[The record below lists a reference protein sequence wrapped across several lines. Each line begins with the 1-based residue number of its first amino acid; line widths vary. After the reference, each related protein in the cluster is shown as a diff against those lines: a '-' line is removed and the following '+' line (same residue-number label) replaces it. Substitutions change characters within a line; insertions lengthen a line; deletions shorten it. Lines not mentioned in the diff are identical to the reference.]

1 MKRFLFLMVLFC
13 MGILSGFA
21 QSNEF
26 TYTDDNGV
34 TWGGRIEYEYDS
46 ENYIYT
52 QNVKNV
58 CITSTSCNSEEEV
71 VVPGEISY
79 EGVKYKVTSLE
90 GVFSDNKI
98 VEKVTIPKSVTSL
111 NSTFNGCSALSE
123 VVNTSQLKYVNFAFK
138 NCSSIKS
145 IDLSSCETVE
155 SGSFGGCS
163 QLENVVLKSCKEIGY
178 AAFYDYENRC
188 RKLKSVGDISH
199 CESIGEYAFYGC
211 SSLTSVDLSSCKTI
225 GNNSF
230 RDCSAL
236 ESVGNTKLLT
246 DIPEAAFNGCSNLQN
261 IDLSNCT
268 SIGSSAF
275 SGCFKI
281 KHLNLNKCTYI
292 SDRAF
297 SLNYGLEKIDLSA
310 IKTIE
315 EYAFSNC
322 SSLTEV
328 TGLKLIKSLP
338 NGAFSDCNKLASIDL
353 SKIES
358 LGLDCMSGTAV
369 ESVELPN
376 LKKWGVRVFKDC
388 KKLTSVTF
396 PESINSIPTMA
407 FWNCEKLSTID
418 LSHCTLIG
426 GGAFYN
432 CTSLTD
438 IDLLNVKQ
446 IEYTTYSENYQSFE
460 GGSFMNCNKL
470 TSVTLDSCQ
479 NLGNM
484 AFYGCT
490 SLKKVTIGCCQNFG
504 ERVFYGCTSLK
515 EVTLGSCQNV
525 GDLAFGR
532 CTSLEKITLPETVTN
547 LGGSAFSGCTSL
559 KEVNLGSCQNLGA
572 YAFDGCT
579 SLEKITLPKT
589 VTNLGSGAFEYCTS
603 LKEVTL
609 DSCQTLGDKVFYGC
623 TSLAKITLPET
634 VTNLGWA
641 CFDGSTIV
649 TSMATV
655 PPVISQYGNMEANTP
670 VMGEYVMVNVPKESL
685 SSYKSANCWKDMA
698 KRIFPIGS
706 KFDYDVTTVAQPST
720 SDLLDKVGKN
730 NSNSVVSLKVKGSIN
745 SYDIMVIRNKMDNLH
760 YLDLSDANVVE
771 NSYEYYTG
779 CSTKN
784 DTIGRNAFRDLSKLI
799 TVSLPNSVKVIESGA
814 LYNCTKLKRV
824 VLPEK
829 LLSIK
834 GGWDDGAFACC
845 SSLTD
850 VKFKAC
856 NYIGG
861 HAFYSCNALNHIT
874 LPSDLK
880 AIDQYAFASCNNLHS
895 VDFPPMLERIG
906 SYAFENCA
914 LDSISLPGLTR
925 INEYAF
931 QNCSNLKEVKVP
943 STLVSVGDKAF
954 EGCTQLNDVFTYTI
968 LPVKI
973 NQNTFCTY
981 ETATL
986 HVPVQSYDNYY
997 WDTEWSQF
1005 HAFEDFNEPYKY
1017 FYLNKEYILASRID
1031 GCPNIDIRDNGGLIV
1046 KGDAIQNAGD
1056 IHVSGSGTIIANG
1069 NVDASKFHIDIDV
1082 TSNYW
1087 YFLSFPF
1094 DVKLSDIAAPGQFV
1108 FRKYDGATRAS
1119 QGAGGWKDLDAT
1131 DKWLHRGTGYIFQSA
1146 ESGKLT
1152 LPVVKEKFGKLEAED
1167 VQETLGT
1174 FASSNEQNASWN
1186 FVGNPHTSYFDMD
1199 DLGYNA
1205 PITYWNGMSYEAV
1218 RPGDDNYVFK
1228 PFQAFFVQKPQNVN
1242 EMEFGAEFRLTQTG
1256 SQKRSSDNKAKRLA
1270 KGIDINRQMVNLTLS
1285 DGTHTDKTRVVFNED
1300 KTQRYELDCDAAKF
1314 ESSTS
1319 VPQLYT
1325 LEANNVKYAI
1335 NERPLGS
1342 VSLGFEVQKAGDY
1355 TISAI
1360 RMDSPML
1367 LKDNL
1372 TDATVDLSTS
1382 DYHFTSE
1389 TGTFNGRFTLMPN
1402 KSTTGIAEFAKNT
1415 GVSIIPTEGGI
1426 NFSGVE
1432 GKHVSIYS
1440 LNGIEIGST
1449 QSSGTI
1455 NLGQGIYVV
1464 KMDNTSTKVM
1474 VK

>member
-1 MKRFLFLMVLFC
+1 M
-13 MGILSGFA
+13 
-21 QSNEF
+21 
-26 TYTDDNGV
+26 
-34 TWGGRIEYEYDS
+34 
-46 ENYIYT
+46 
-52 QNVKNV
+52 
-58 CITSTSCNSEEEV
+58 
-71 VVPGEISY
+71 
-79 EGVKYKVTSLE
+79 
-90 GVFSDNKI
+90 
-98 VEKVTIPKSVTSL
+98 
-111 NSTFNGCSALSE
+111 
-123 VVNTSQLKYVNFAFK
+123 
-138 NCSSIKS
+138 
-145 IDLSSCETVE
+145 
-155 SGSFGGCS
+155 
-163 QLENVVLKSCKEIGY
+163 
-178 AAFYDYENRC
+178 
-188 RKLKSVGDISH
+188 
-199 CESIGEYAFYGC
+199 
-211 SSLTSVDLSSCKTI
+211 
-225 GNNSF
+225 
-230 RDCSAL
+230 
-236 ESVGNTKLLT
+236 
-246 DIPEAAFNGCSNLQN
+246 
-261 IDLSNCT
+261 
-268 SIGSSAF
+268 
-275 SGCFKI
+275 
-281 KHLNLNKCTYI
+281 
-292 SDRAF
+292 
-297 SLNYGLEKIDLSA
+297 
-310 IKTIE
+310 
-315 EYAFSNC
+315 
-322 SSLTEV
+322 
-328 TGLKLIKSLP
+328 
-338 NGAFSDCNKLASIDL
+338 
-353 SKIES
+353 
-358 LGLDCMSGTAV
+358 
-369 ESVELPN
+369 
-376 LKKWGVRVFKDC
+376 
-388 KKLTSVTF
+388 
-396 PESINSIPTMA
+396 
-407 FWNCEKLSTID
+407 
-418 LSHCTLIG
+418 IG
-426 GGAFYN
+426 GG
-432 CTSLTD
+432 
-438 IDLLNVKQ
+438 
-446 IEYTTYSENYQSFE
+446 
-460 GGSFMNCNKL
+460 
-470 TSVTLDSCQ
+470 
-479 NLGNM
+479 

-490 SLKKVTIGCCQNFG
+490 SLKAATIDSCQNLAGGAFN
-504 ERVFYGCTSLK
+504 GCTSLQ
-515 EVTLGSCQNV
+515 EV
-525 GDLAFGR
+525 
-532 CTSLEKITLPETVTN
+532 II
-547 LGGSAFSGCTSL
+547 
-559 KEVNLGSCQNLGA
+559 GSCQNLGDA
-572 YAFDGCT
+572 AFNGCT
-579 SLEKITLPKT
+579 SLQK
-589 VTNLGSGAFEYCTS
+589 
-603 LKEVTL
+603 VTL
-609 DSCQTLGDKVFYGC
+609 DSCKILGDRVFCGC
-623 TSLAKITLPET
+623 TSLKTITLPAT
-634 VTNLGWA
+634 ITNLGWG
-641 CFDGSTIV
+641 CFDGITIV

-655 PPVISQYGNMEANTP
+655 PPVISKNGYADTSIP
-670 VMGEYVMVNVPKESL
+670 MGEYVLVNVPKESL

-698 KRIFPIGS
+698 KRIFPIGT

-720 SDLLDKVGKN
+720 SDLLDKVGLKN
-730 NSNSVVSLKVKGSIN
+730 ANSVVSLKVKGSIN

-784 DTIGRNAFRDLSKLI
+784 DIIGRNAFRDLSKLI
-799 TVSLPNSVKVIESGA
+799 TVSLPNSVKTIESGA
-814 LYNCTKLKRV
+814 LYNCTKLMSI

-829 LLSIK
+829 LESIEH
-834 GGWDDGAFACC
+834 GDWDNGAFANC

-856 NYIGG
+856 NKIGSR
-861 HAFYSCNALNHIT
+861 AFSSCNALNHIT

-880 AIDQYAFASCNNLHS
+880 TIGQYAFSRCYNLHS
-895 VDFPPMLERIG
+895 VDFPPLLESIG
-906 SYAFENCA
+906 SYAFQSCA
-914 LDSISLPGLTR
+914 LDSISLPGLTS
-925 INEYAF
+925 IDEYAF

-943 STLVSVGDKAF
+943 STLESVGDNAF
-954 EGCTQLNDVFTYTI
+954 EGCSNLNDVFTYTI

-986 HVPVQSYDNYY
+986 HVPEQSYNNYF

-1119 QGAGGWKDLDAT
+1119 QGAGGWKDLDAS

-1152 LPVVKEKFGKLEAED
+1152 LTVVKEKFGKLEAED

-1228 PFQAFFVQKPQNVN
+1228 PFQAFFVQKPKDVN
-1242 EMEFGAEFRLTQTG
+1242 EMEFGAEFRLTQTD

-1270 KGIDINRQMVNLTLS
+1270 KGVDFNRQMVNLTLS
-1285 DGTHTDKTRVVFNED
+1285 DGTYTDKTRVVFNED

-1314 ESSTS
+1314 ESSTV

-1325 LEANNVKYAI
+1325 LEANNVKFAI

-1342 VSLGFEVQKAGDY
+1342 VNLGFEVQKAGDY

-1372 TDATVDLSTS
+1372 TDAIVDLSTS

-1389 TGTFNGRFTLMPN
+1389 AGTFNGRFTLIPN
-1402 KSTTGIAEFAKNT
+1402 KSTTGIADFVKNT

-1440 LNGIEIGST
+1440 LNGFEIGST

-1464 KMDNTSTKVM
+1464 KMDNISTKVV

>member
-21 QSNEF
+21 QDDNF
-26 TYTDDNGV
+26 TYTDGNGV
-34 TWGGRIEYEYDS
+34 TWGGYVGYDYE
-46 ENYIYT
+46 T
-52 QNVKNV
+52 QKTEVSINT
-58 CITSTSCNSEEEV
+58 TSSNSEEEV

-79 EGVKYKVTSLE
+79 EGEKYKVTKL
-90 GVFSDNKI
+90 GRVFSGNKI
-98 VEKVTIPKSVTSL
+98 IEKVTIPKTVTYL
-111 NSTFNGCSALSE
+111 DNTFSGCSALSE
-123 VVNTSQLKYVNFAFK
+123 VVNTNQLKSVNTAFG
-138 NCSSIKS
+138 NCSSLKS
-145 IDLSSCETVE
+145 IDLSSCEILVF
-155 SGSFGGCS
+155 SSFVGCS
-163 QLENVVLKSCKEIGY
+163 QLENVVLKVCKRIESC
-178 AAFYDYENRC
+178 AFFNGISC
-188 RKLKSVGDISH
+188 QKLKSIGDISH
-199 CESIGEYAFYGC
+199 CESIGERAFQGC
-211 SSLTSVDLSSCKTI
+211 YSLTSVDLSSCKTI
-225 GNNSF
+225 GSESF
-230 RDCSAL
+230 SGCSAL
-236 ESVGNTKLLT
+236 ESVGSTKHLT
-246 DIPEAAFNGCSNLQN
+246 DIPESAFNGCSNLQN
-261 IDLSNCT
+261 IDLSNCI
-268 SIGSSAF
+268 SIGRSAF
-275 SGCFKI
+275 NGCRKI
-281 KHLNLNKCTYI
+281 KYLNLNKCTYI
-292 SDRAF
+292 SSYAF
-297 SLNYGLEKIDLSA
+297 SSCGIEEIDLSSV
-310 IKTIE
+310 KTIE
-315 EYAFSNC
+315 NNAFNSC
-322 SSLTEV
+322 SSLTKV

-338 NGAFSDCNKLASIDL
+338 ESIFHFCNKLSSIDL
-353 SKIES
+353 STIES
-358 LGLDCMSGTAV
+358 LGANCMSGTAID
-369 ESVELPN
+369 SIKLTN
-376 LKKWGVRVFKDC
+376 LKSCDHGVFNGC
-388 KKLTSVTF
+388 KNLISVTF
-396 PESINSIPTMA
+396 PETIDNIPTWA
-407 FWNCEKLSTID
+407 FCNCENLSTVD
-418 LSHCTLIG
+418 LSHCSIIG
-426 GGAFYN
+426 EGAFSS
-432 CTSLTD
+432 CTSLK
-438 IDLLNVKQ
+438 N
-446 IEYTTYSENYQSFE
+446 
-460 GGSFMNCNKL
+460 
-470 TSVTLDSCQ
+470 VTLDSCQ
-479 NLGNM
+479 NLGES
-484 AFYGCT
+484 AFSGCT
-490 SLKKVTIGCCQNFG
+490 LLKNVTLGCCQIIG
-504 ERVFYGCTSLK
+504 ARS
-515 EVTLGSCQNV
+515 
-525 GDLAFGR
+525 
-532 CTSLEKITLPETVTN
+532 
-547 LGGSAFSGCTSL
+547 FSGCTSL
-559 KEVNLGSCQNLGA
+559 KE
-572 YAFDGCT
+572 
-579 SLEKITLPKT
+579 
-589 VTNLGSGAFEYCTS
+589 
-603 LKEVTL
+603 
-609 DSCQTLGDKVFYGC
+609 
-623 TSLAKITLPET
+623 ITLPET
-634 VTNLGWA
+634 ITNLGWE
-641 CFDGSTIV
+641 CFDGTTVV

-655 PPVISQYGNMEANTP
+655 PPVIDKPEYVNSSIP
-670 VMGEYVMVNVPKESL
+670 MGEYVLVNVPKESL
-685 SSYKSANCWKDMA
+685 GSYKSANYWKDMA
-698 KRIFPIGS
+698 VRIFPIGT

-720 SDLLDKVGKN
+720 SDLLDKVGKK

-799 TVSLPNSVKVIESGA
+799 TVSLPNSVKVIEYGA
-814 LYNCTKLKRV
+814 LYNCTKLKSV

-829 LLSIK
+829 LSSIE
-834 GGWDDGAFACC
+834 GDWNWDDGVFAYC

-850 VKFKAC
+850 VKFTAC

-861 HAFYSCNALNHIT
+861 YAFASCGALEHII

-880 AIDQYAFASCNNLHS
+880 AIDQYAFAYCQNLHS
-895 VDFPPMLERIG
+895 VDFPPLLERIG
-906 SYAFENCA
+906 SYAFQNCA
-914 LDSISLPGLTR
+914 LDSISLPGLTS
-925 INEYAF
+925 IDEYAF

-943 STLVSVGDKAF
+943 STLESVGDKAF

-1131 DKWLHRGTGYIFQSA
+1131 DKWLHRGTGYIFQSS

-1270 KGIDINRQMVNLTLS
+1270 KGIDVNRQMVNLTLS

-1314 ESSTS
+1314 ESSTA

-1389 TGTFNGRFTLMPN
+1389 AGTFNGRFTLMPN

-1455 NLGQGIYVV
+1455 NLSQGIYVV

>member
-21 QSNEF
+21 QEDNFS
-26 TYTDDNGV
+26 YTDDNGV
-34 TWGGRIEYEYDS
+34 TWGGYVGYDYE
-46 ENYIYT
+46 T
-52 QNVKNV
+52 QKEEV
-58 CITSTSCNSEEEV
+58 CINTTSTNSEEV
-71 VVPGEISY
+71 VVIPGEITY
-79 EGVKYKVTSLE
+79 AGEKYKVTKLGS
-90 GVFSDNKI
+90 VFSGNKI
-98 VEKVTIPKSVTSL
+98 IEKVTIPKTVTVLS
-111 NSTFNGCSALSE
+111 STFSGCSALSE
-123 VVNTSQLKYVNFAFK
+123 VVNTNQLKTVYYAFN
-138 NCSSIKS
+138 NCSSLKS
-145 IDLSSCETVE
+145 MDLSSCEILG

-163 QLENVVLKSCKEIGY
+163 QLENVVLKVCKKIEDN
-178 AAFYDYENRC
+178 AFCDYMNYC
-188 RKLKSVGDISH
+188 QKLKSVGDISH
-199 CESIGEYAFYGC
+199 CESIGEGAFNGC
-211 SSLTSVDLSSCKTI
+211 SSLSSIDLSGCKAI
-225 GNNSF
+225 GRSSF
-230 RDCSAL
+230 SDCSAL
-236 ESVGNTKLLT
+236 ESVGSTKLLIS
-246 DIPEAAFNGCSNLQN
+246 IPELAFNSCLNLQD

-268 SIGSSAF
+268 SVGRSAF
-275 SGCFKI
+275 NGCSKI

-292 SDRAF
+292 SSSAF
-297 SLNYGLEKIDLSA
+297 SSCGFEEIDLSA
-310 IKTIE
+310 TKTIE
-315 EYAFSNC
+315 DNAFSYC
-322 SSLTEV
+322 RSLAKV
-328 TGLKLIKSLP
+328 IGLKLIKSLP
-338 NGAFSDCNKLASIDL
+338 AGIFSSCNKLSSIDL
-353 SKIES
+353 STIES
-358 LGLDCMSGTAV
+358 LGAYCMSGTAI
-369 ESVELPN
+369 ESVELPK
-376 LKKWGVRVFKDC
+376 LKSWDYSVFEDC
-388 KKLTSVTF
+388 KNLISVTF
-396 PESINSIPTMA
+396 PETIDNIPAKA
-407 FWNCEKLSTID
+407 FLNCEKLSTID
-418 LSHCTLIG
+418 LSHCSVIG

-438 IDLLNVKQ
+438 VKLLNVKQ
-446 IEYTTYSENYQSFE
+446 TEWTSYNDNESYQTFRV
-460 GGSFMNCNKL
+460 GSFMNCKNL
-470 TSVTLDSCQ
+470 TSVD
-479 NLGNM
+479 LGSSQKLGER

-490 SLKKVTIGCCQNFG
+490 SLK
-504 ERVFYGCTSLK
+504 E
-515 EVTLGSCQNV
+515 
-525 GDLAFGR
+525 
-532 CTSLEKITLPETVTN
+532 ITLPET
-547 LGGSAFSGCTSL
+547 
-559 KEVNLGSCQNLGA
+559 
-572 YAFDGCT
+572 
-579 SLEKITLPKT
+579 I
-589 VTNLGSGAFEYCTS
+589 
-603 LKEVTL
+603 
-609 DSCQTLGDKVFYGC
+609 
-623 TSLAKITLPET
+623 
-634 VTNLGWA
+634 TNLGWE
-641 CFDGSTIV
+641 CFDGTTMI

-655 PPVISQYGNMEANTP
+655 PPVIDKSEDVTSFIP
-670 VMGEYVMVNVPKESL
+670 MGEYVMVNVPKESL
-685 SSYKSANCWKDMA
+685 SSYKSANYWKDMA
-698 KRIFPIGS
+698 KRIFPIGT
-706 KFDYDVTTVAQPST
+706 KFDYDVTTEAQPST

-730 NSNSVVSLKVKGSIN
+730 NSNSVVSLRVKGSIN

-799 TVSLPNSVKVIESGA
+799 IVSLPNSVKVIEPGA
-814 LYNCTKLKRV
+814 LYNCTKLKSV

-829 LLSIK
+829 LQSIQ
-834 GGWDDGAFACC
+834 GDWNDGAFANC

-856 NYIGG
+856 ENIGN
-861 HAFYSCNALNHIT
+861 HVFYSCNALDHIT

-880 AIDQYAFASCNNLHS
+880 TIDEYAFAYCRNLHS
-895 VDFPPMLERIG
+895 VEFPPLLERIG
-906 SYAFENCA
+906 SYAFTCCA
-914 LDSISLPGLTR
+914 LDSISLPGLTS
-925 INEYAF
+925 IDEYAF
-931 QNCSNLKEVKVP
+931 QDCNNLKEVKVP
-943 STLVSVGDKAF
+943 STLVSIGDKAF

-1017 FYLNKEYILASRID
+1017 FYLNKEYILASRIE

-1069 NVDASKFHIDIDV
+1069 NIDASKFHIDIDV

-1314 ESSTS
+1314 ESSTA

-1389 TGTFNGRFTLMPN
+1389 AGTFNGRFTLMPN

>member
-1 MKRFLFLMVLFC
+1 MKRFLFFMVLFC

-21 QSNEF
+21 QDDNFS
-26 TYTDDNGV
+26 YTDGNGV
-34 TWGGRIEYEYDS
+34 TWGGRIEYEYDE

-52 QNVKNV
+52 QNVRDV
-58 CITSTSCNSEEEV
+58 CITSTSCNSEAEV
-71 VVPGEISY
+71 VIPGEISY
-79 EGVKYKVTSLE
+79 DGKKYSVTSLE
-90 GVFSDNKI
+90 SVFSGNKI
-98 VEKVTIPKSVTSL
+98 IEKVTIPKTVTSL
-111 NSTFNGCSALSE
+111 NSTFQDCSALSE
-123 VVNTSQLKYVNFAFK
+123 IVNTSQLKTVNYAFY
-138 NCSSIKS
+138 NCSSLKS
-145 IDLSSCETVE
+145 IDLSSCEIL
-155 SGSFGGCS
+155 GYRSFSGCS
-163 QLENVVLKSCKEIGY
+163 QLENVVLKVCKRIEEE
-178 AAFYDYENRC
+178 AFYCYDDFC
-188 RKLKSVGDISH
+188 IKLKSVGDISH
-199 CESIGEYAFYGC
+199 CELIGNYAFQGC
-211 SSLTSVDLSSCKTI
+211 SSLASVDLSNCKTI
-225 GNNSF
+225 GSRSF
-230 RDCSAL
+230 SGCSAL
-236 ESVGNTKLLT
+236 ESVGSTELLT
-246 DIPEAAFNGCSNLQN
+246 NIPETAFSGCSNLQN

-275 SGCFKI
+275 FGCSKLN
-281 KHLNLNKCTYI
+281 HLNLNKCTYI
-292 SDRAF
+292 SKNAF
-297 SLNYGLEKIDLSA
+297 NGSGLEEIDLSA
-310 IKTIE
+310 VKMIE
-315 EYAFSNC
+315 ENAFSGC
-322 SSLTEV
+322 KSLTKV
-328 TGLKLIKSLP
+328 TGLKLVKLLP
-338 NGAFSDCNKLASIDL
+338 AGTFSGCNKLSSIDF

-358 LGLDCMSGTAV
+358 LGVSCMSGTAI
-369 ESVELPN
+369 ERVELPN
-376 LKKWGVRVFKDC
+376 LKSWDNSVFEDC
-388 KKLTSVTF
+388 KKLKSVTF
-396 PESINSIPTMA
+396 PVAIANIPARA
-407 FWNCEKLSTID
+407 FWNCEMLSTID
-418 LSHCTLIG
+418 LSHCSIIG

-438 IDLLNVKQ
+438 LKLLNVKQ
-446 IEYTTYSENYQSFE
+446 TEWTTGYENYQSCKV
-460 GGSFMNCNKL
+460 GSFMNCNNL
-470 TSVTLDSCQ
+470 TSVD
-479 NLGNM
+479 LG
-484 AFYGCT
+484 
-490 SLKKVTIGCCQNFG
+490 SIQKLG
-504 ERVFYGCTSLK
+504 ERTFYGCTSLK
-515 EVTLGSCQNV
+515 E
-525 GDLAFGR
+525 
-532 CTSLEKITLPETVTN
+532 ITLPET
-547 LGGSAFSGCTSL
+547 
-559 KEVNLGSCQNLGA
+559 
-572 YAFDGCT
+572 
-579 SLEKITLPKT
+579 I
-589 VTNLGSGAFEYCTS
+589 
-603 LKEVTL
+603 
-609 DSCQTLGDKVFYGC
+609 
-623 TSLAKITLPET
+623 
-634 VTNLGWA
+634 TNLGWE
-641 CFDGSTIV
+641 CFCGTTIV

-655 PPVISQYGNMEANTP
+655 PPVIDKSEKETSSIP
-670 VMGEYVMVNVPKESL
+670 MGEFVLVNVPEASL
-685 SSYKSANCWKDMA
+685 DSYKSANYWKDMA
-698 KRIFPIGS
+698 KRIFPIGT
-706 KFDYDVTTVAQPST
+706 KFDYDVTTEAQPST
-720 SDLLDKVGKN
+720 SDLLDKVGLKN
-730 NSNSVVSLKVKGSIN
+730 ANSVVSLKVKGSIN

-784 DTIGRNAFRDLSKLI
+784 DTIGRSAFRDLSKLI
-799 TVSLPNSVKVIESGA
+799 TISLPNSVKVIETGA
-814 LYNCTKLKRV
+814 LYNCTKLKSV

-829 LLSIK
+829 LQSIEY
-834 GGWDDGAFACC
+834 GDWDSGVFANC

-856 NYIGG
+856 NNIGSC
-861 HAFYSCNALNHIT
+861 AFSSCNALNHIT

-880 AIDQYAFASCNNLHS
+880 TIDQYAFANCSSLHS
-895 VDFPPMLERIG
+895 VDFPPLLESIG
-906 SYAFENCA
+906 SYAFQSCA

-925 INEYAF
+925 IDEYAF
-931 QNCSNLKEVKVP
+931 SGCSNLKEVKVP
-943 STLVSVGDKAF
+943 STLESVGDKAF
-954 EGCTQLNDVFTYTI
+954 EGCSKLNDVFTYTI

-986 HVPVQSYDNYY
+986 HVPAQSYNNYF

-1031 GCPNIDIRDNGGLIV
+1031 GCPNIDIRNNGGLIV

-1069 NVDASKFHIDIDV
+1069 NVDASKFYIDINV
-1082 TSNYW
+1082 NPNEW
-1087 YFLSFPF
+1087 YFFSFPF
-1094 DVKLSDIAAPGQFV
+1094 DIKLSDIVAPGQFI
-1108 FRKYDGATRAS
+1108 FRKYDGVTRAS
-1119 QGAGGWKDLDAT
+1119 QGSGGWKDLDAS

-1146 ESGKLT
+1146 ESGTLT
-1152 LPVVKEKFGKLEAED
+1152 LPVAKEKFGKLEAED

-1270 KGIDINRQMVNLTLS
+1270 KGININRQMVNITLS

-1314 ESSTS
+1314 ESSTA

-1325 LEANNVKYAI
+1325 LEANNVKFAI

-1342 VSLGFEVQKAGDY
+1342 VNLGFEVQKAGDY

-1372 TDATVDLSTS
+1372 TDAIVNLSTS

-1389 TGTFNGRFTLMPN
+1389 AGTFNGRFTLIPN
-1402 KSTTGIAEFAKNT
+1402 KSTTGIADFAKNT

-1440 LNGIEIGST
+1440 LNGFEIGST

-1464 KMDNTSTKVM
+1464 KMDNISTKVV

>member
-1 MKRFLFLMVLFC
+1 
-13 MGILSGFA
+13 MGIMSGFA

-34 TWGGRIEYEYDS
+34 TWGGYISFDYNYEDG
-46 ENYIYT
+46 T
-52 QNVKNV
+52 QTLQDVSIN
-58 CITSTSCNSEEEV
+58 STSSNNETEV
-71 VVPGEISY
+71 VIPGEIFY
-79 EGVKYKVTSLE
+79 DGKKYTVTSL
-90 GVFSDNKI
+90 GNVFSGNKI
-98 VEKVTIPKSVTSL
+98 VEKVTIPKTVTNL
-111 NSTFNGCSALSE
+111 NSTFEGCSALSE
-123 VVNTSQLKYVNFAFK
+123 VVNTNQLKSVYGAFSH
-138 NCSSIKS
+138 CTSLKS
-145 IDLSSCETVE
+145 IDLSSCEIL
-155 SGSFGGCS
+155 GFYSFINCT
-163 QLENVVLKSCKEIGY
+163 QLEGVVLKACKEIESC
-178 AAFYDYENRC
+178 AFSNGFSC
-188 RKLKSVGDISH
+188 PKLKSVGDISH
-199 CESIGEYAFYGC
+199 CESIGEYAFQEC

-225 GNNSF
+225 GKNSF
-230 RDCSAL
+230 EGCSAL
-236 ESVGNTKLLT
+236 ESVGSTKLFT
-246 DIPEAAFNGCSNLQN
+246 NIPESAFSGCTNLQN
-261 IDLSNCT
+261 IDLWNCT
-268 SIGSSAF
+268 SIGSFAF
-275 SGCFKI
+275 YGCSKLN
-281 KHLNLNKCTYI
+281 HLNLNKCTYI
-292 SDRAF
+292 SKNAF
-297 SLNYGLEKIDLSA
+297 NGSGLEEIDLSA
-310 IKTIE
+310 VKMIE
-315 EYAFSNC
+315 EN
-322 SSLTEV
+322 
-328 TGLKLIKSLP
+328 
-338 NGAFSDCNKLASIDL
+338 AFSDCQSLAKVTGLEQIKTLPSKMFWLCCKLSSIDL

-358 LGLDCMSGTAV
+358 LGEDCMRGTAID
-369 ESVELPN
+369 SVN
-376 LKKWGVRVFKDC
+376 LQKIKNWSSGVF
-388 KKLTSVTF
+388 
-396 PESINSIPTMA
+396 A
-407 FWNCEKLSTID
+407 NCEALTTVVFPDSLTCIPSVAFANCYKLSTID
-418 LSHCTLIG
+418 LSHCTAIYSS
-426 GGAFYN
+426 AF
-432 CTSLTD
+432 
-438 IDLLNVKQ
+438 
-446 IEYTTYSENYQSFE
+446 E
-460 GGSFMNCNKL
+460 
-470 TSVTLDSCQ
+470 
-479 NLGNM
+479 
-484 AFYGCT
+484 GCT
-490 SLKKVTIGCCQNFG
+490 SLV
-504 ERVFYGCTSLK
+504 S
-515 EVTLGSCQNV
+515 
-525 GDLAFGR
+525 
-532 CTSLEKITLPETVTN
+532 
-547 LGGSAFSGCTSL
+547 
-559 KEVNLGSCQNLGA
+559 
-572 YAFDGCT
+572 
-579 SLEKITLPKT
+579 
-589 VTNLGSGAFEYCTS
+589 
-603 LKEVTL
+603 VTL

-655 PPVISQYGNMEANTP
+655 PPVISKNEYTDISIP
-670 VMGEYVMVNVPKESL
+670 MGEYVLVNVPKESL
-685 SSYKSANCWKDMA
+685 SSYKSANYWKDMS
-698 KRIFPIGS
+698 KRIFPIGT

-720 SDLLDKVGKN
+720 SDLLNKVGKN

-760 YLDLSDANVVE
+760 YLDLSDANVVK

-779 CSTKN
+779 CSTRN

-799 TVSLPNSVKVIESGA
+799 TVSLPNSVKVIQPGA
-814 LYNCTKLKRV
+814 LCNCTKLKSV

-829 LLSIK
+829 LQSIQ
-834 GGWDDGAFACC
+834 GGWNDGAFANCI
-845 SSLTD
+845 SLTD

-856 NYIGG
+856 ENIGN
-861 HAFYSCNALNHIT
+861 HVFYSCNALNHIT

-880 AIDQYAFASCNNLHS
+880 TIDEYAFAYCHNLHS
-895 VDFPPMLERIG
+895 VDFPPLLERIG
-906 SYAFENCA
+906 SHAFQSCA
-914 LDSISLPGLTR
+914 LDSISLPGLTS
-925 INEYAF
+925 IDEYAF

-943 STLVSVGDKAF
+943 STLESVGDKAF
-954 EGCTQLNDVFTYTI
+954 EGCTKLNDVFTYTI

-1069 NVDASKFHIDIDV
+1069 NIDASKFHIDIDV

-1119 QGAGGWKDLDAT
+1119 QGAGSWKDLDAS

-1174 FASSNEQNASWN
+1174 FASNNEQNASWN

-1285 DGTHTDKTRVVFNED
+1285 DGAHTDKTRVVFNED

-1314 ESSTS
+1314 ESSTA

-1389 TGTFNGRFTLMPN
+1389 AGTFNGRFTLMPN

>member
-1 MKRFLFLMVLFC
+1 

-21 QSNEF
+21 QSSNDF

-46 ENYIYT
+46 ENYTYT
-52 QNVKNV
+52 QNVKDV
-58 CITSTSCNSEEEV
+58 CINSTSCNSEEEV
-71 VVPGEISY
+71 VIPGEISY
-79 EGVKYKVTSLE
+79 DGKKYSVTSLE
-90 GVFSDNKI
+90 SVFSGNKI
-98 VEKVTIPKSVTSL
+98 IEKVTIPKTVTSL
-111 NSTFNGCSALSE
+111 NSTFQDCSALSE
-123 VVNTSQLKYVNFAFK
+123 VVNTSQLKSVNGAFS
-138 NCSSIKS
+138 NCSSLRT
-145 IDLSSCETVE
+145 IDLSSCETVGP
-155 SGSFGGCS
+155 SSFGGCS
-163 QLENVVLKSCKEIGY
+163 QLENVVLKVCKRIEYDAFSKYGNSNSCQ
-178 AAFYDYENRC
+178 
-188 RKLKSVGDISH
+188 KLKSVGDISH
-199 CESIGEYAFYGC
+199 CESIGSSAFSDC

-225 GNNSF
+225 GSSSF
-230 RDCSAL
+230 SGCSAL
-236 ESVGNTKLLT
+236 ESVGSTKLLT
-246 DIPEAAFNGCSNLQN
+246 NIPESAFGGCSNLQS

-268 SIGSSAF
+268 SIGRYAF
-275 SGCFKI
+275 SGCSKI
-281 KHLNLNKCTYI
+281 IQLNLKKCMYI
-292 SDRAF
+292 S
-297 SLNYGLEKIDLSA
+297 S
-310 IKTIE
+310 
-315 EYAFSNC
+315 YAFSYC
-322 SSLTEV
+322 GLEEIDLTAVKVIEANAFASCRKLAKV
-328 TGLKLIKSLP
+328 TGLRLIKSLP
-338 NGAFSDCNKLASIDL
+338 DDTFNRCCKLSTIDL
-353 SKIES
+353 SGIES
-358 LGLDCMSGTAV
+358 LGEYCMRGTAI
-369 ESVELPN
+369 
-376 LKKWGVRVFKDC
+376 
-388 KKLTSVTF
+388 
-396 PESINSIPTMA
+396 ESINLQNLKNWNSDVFAECKQLTNVVLPESLTSIPVRA
-407 FWNCEKLSTID
+407 FYRCDKLSTID
-418 LSHCTLIG
+418 LSHCTVIG
-426 GGAFYN
+426 GGAFYR
-432 CTSLTD
+432 CTSLTH
-438 IDLLNVKQ
+438 IDLSSVTLLESVKGRNYYSNGDK
-446 IEYTTYSENYQSFE
+446 EYILPDDVF
-460 GGSFMNCNKL
+460 GSFTDCKNL
-470 TSVTLDSCQ
+470 TSVSLSCCKKI
-479 NLGNM
+479 GDR
-484 AFYGCT
+484 AF
-490 SLKKVTIGCCQNFG
+490 K
-504 ERVFYGCTSLK
+504 
-515 EVTLGSCQNV
+515 
-525 GDLAFGR
+525 
-532 CTSLEKITLPETVTN
+532 
-547 LGGSAFSGCTSL
+547 
-559 KEVNLGSCQNLGA
+559 
-572 YAFDGCT
+572 GCT
-579 SLEKITLPKT
+579 SLEKI
-589 VTNLGSGAFEYCTS
+589 
-603 LKEVTL
+603 
-609 DSCQTLGDKVFYGC
+609 
-623 TSLAKITLPET
+623 ILPET
-634 VTNLGWA
+634 VTNLGWE
-641 CFDGSTIV
+641 CFDGTIMV
-649 TSMATV
+649 TSMAIV
-655 PPVISQYGNMEANTP
+655 PPVITFNTDLSSNM
-670 VMGEYVMVNVPKESL
+670 MGEFMLVNVPEASL
-685 SSYKSANCWKDMA
+685 DSYKSANYWKDMA
-698 KRIFPIGS
+698 KRIFPIGT
-706 KFDYDVTTVAQPST
+706 KFDYDVTTEAQSST

-784 DTIGRNAFRDLSKLI
+784 DTIGRNAFRELSKLV
-799 TVSLPNSVKVIESGA
+799 TVSLPNSVKAIESGA
-814 LYNCTKLKRV
+814 LYNCTKLKSI

-829 LLSIK
+829 LESIEY
-834 GGWDDGAFACC
+834 GDWDNGAFANC

-856 NYIGG
+856 NNIGSC
-861 HAFYSCNALNHIT
+861 AFSSCNALNHIT

-880 AIDQYAFASCNNLHS
+880 TIDQYAFANCSSLHS
-895 VDFPPMLERIG
+895 VDFPPLLESIG
-906 SYAFENCA
+906 SYAFQSCA

-925 INEYAF
+925 IDEYAF
-931 QNCSNLKEVKVP
+931 SGCSNLKEVKVP
-943 STLVSVGDKAF
+943 STLESVGDKAF
-954 EGCTQLNDVFTYTI
+954 EGCSKLNDVFTYTI

-986 HVPVQSYDNYY
+986 HVPAQSYNNYF

-1031 GCPNIDIRDNGGLIV
+1031 GCPNIDIRNNGGLIV

-1069 NVDASKFHIDIDV
+1069 NVDASKFYIDINV
-1082 TSNYW
+1082 NPNEW
-1087 YFLSFPF
+1087 YFFSFPF
-1094 DVKLSDIAAPGQFV
+1094 DIKLSDIVAPGQFI

-1119 QGAGGWKDLDAT
+1119 QGSGGWKNLDAS
-1131 DKWLHRGTGYIFQSA
+1131 DMWLHRGTGYIFQSS

-1152 LPVVKEKFGKLEAED
+1152 LPVAKEKFGKLEAEN
-1167 VQETLGT
+1167 VQEALGT
-1174 FASSNEQNASWN
+1174 YASNNEQNASWN
-1186 FVGNPHTSYFDMD
+1186 FVGNPHTSYFDID

-1270 KGIDINRQMVNLTLS
+1270 KGVDFNRQMVNLILS

-1314 ESSTS
+1314 ESSAA

-1325 LEANNVKYAI
+1325 LEANNVKFAI

-1342 VSLGFEVQKAGDY
+1342 VNLGFEVQKDGDY

-1372 TDATVDLSTS
+1372 TDAIVDLSTS

-1389 TGTFNGRFTLMPN
+1389 AGTFNGRFTLIPN
-1402 KSTTGIAEFAKNT
+1402 KSTTGIADFAKNT

-1440 LNGIEIGST
+1440 LNGFEIGST

-1464 KMDNTSTKVM
+1464 KMDNISTKVV